1 MKTSELIRE
10 LASDLETD
18 TGRPRPLAGSRLAFA
33 VGLAS
38 LVSLSAIAFLLSHSP
53 HFANGPTVT
62 VLITATAAMTLA
74 IGAFWS
80 ALRLGVP
87 GTRVGLRWLLLPVA
101 ILMSGLGF
109 ELVHMPSG
117 VWTTN
122 VVGANPLAC
131 FLSIVT
137 LSLPILGAAL
147 LILRDGASTDPQRCG
162 AMAGLLAG
170 GITAA
175 LYTLHCPENSLLFVG
190 AWHVLAILTVG
201 AVGAVAGGRCLR
213 W

>member
-10 LASDLETD
+10 LASDLEAD
-18 TGRPRPLAGSRLAFA
+18 PGRPRPFAVSRLAFA
-33 VGLAS
+33 VGLGS
-38 LVSLSAIAFLLSHSP
+38 LVSLSAIAFLPSHSP
-53 HFANGPTVT
+53 HLANGPTMT
-62 VLITATAAMTLA
+62 VLVTASAAMTLA
-74 IGAFWS
+74 LGAFWS

-87 GTRVGLRWLLLPVA
+87 GNQVGLRWLLFPVA
-101 ILMSGLGF
+101 VLVSGLGF

-117 VWTTN
+117 VWATN
-122 VVGANPLAC
+122 LVGADPLAC
-131 FLSIVT
+131 FLCIVT

-147 LILRDGASTDPQRCG
+147 LMLRDGASTEPQRCG
-162 AMAGLLAG
+162 VAGLLAG

-190 AWHVLAILTVG
+190 AWHVLAILTV
-201 AVGAVAGGRCLR
+201 AAAGAVAGGRCLR